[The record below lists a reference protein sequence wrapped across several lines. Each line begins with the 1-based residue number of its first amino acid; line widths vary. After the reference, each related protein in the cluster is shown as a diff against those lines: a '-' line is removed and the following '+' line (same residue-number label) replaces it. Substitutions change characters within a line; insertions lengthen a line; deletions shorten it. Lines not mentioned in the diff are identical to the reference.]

1 MKYLIE
7 EKKFLEEMYEL
18 VGDEQVEENG
28 IHSSLVRL
36 ILSKHL
42 QDIKDEPHHPS
53 GMNRDK
59 IKIRN
64 ELRAEMREGKE

>member
-28 IHSSLVRL
+28 IHPSLVRL

-42 QDIKDEPHHPS
+42 HDIKDEPHHPA
-53 GMNRDK
+53 GMDRDK

-64 ELRAEMREGKE
+64 ELRAERCE